1 MEKYYKK
8 WFKILNIP
16 AAILFV
22 VVILVPFIMGV
33 AYSFTA
39 WRGSYFKGSEHWY
52 GALVGFKNYIKVF
65 HSQKFITSFIYTI
78 KFTIVAV
85 VVKNIISLGMALMVR
100 KVGKGKGFFR
110 TVFFFPN
117 LLGGL
122 AMGFIWSFI
131 FQNVYSLMLFG
142 EDSPIHIPF
151 LCDMLQ
157 DPNKAVFAMAIM
169 ATWQTAGYLMLI
181 YLNGL
186 NNIPEDLYE
195 AASIDGATAWQKFR
209 HITVP
214 MLMPA
219 FTIVF
224 FLTLSSSFKMLDE
237 NLALTGGDFGTRML
251 SLQILL
257 TTRENTPPNYGMAQ
271 AQAVIFFILI
281 AVVSIVLLLLR
292 ERRLRHNDCKQK
304 NKTGRN
310 VCNSDSSEY
319 LYVIPN
325 LLFDRELIQESE
337 RNCRISNLRSVF
349 F

>member
-16 AAILFV
+16 AVILFV
-22 VVILVPFIMGV
+22 VVILAPFIMGV

-52 GALVGFKNYIKVF
+52 GALVGFKNYLKVF

-78 KFTIVAV
+78 KFTVVAV
-85 VVKNIISLGMALMVR
+85 VVKNIVSLGMALMVR

-195 AASIDGATAWQKFR
+195 AASLDGATAWQKFR

-219 FTIVF
+219 FTVVF
-224 FLTLSSSFKMLDE
+224 FLTLSGSFKMLDE

-281 AVVSIVLLLLR
+281 AVVSIV
-292 ERRLRHNDCKQK
+292 Q
-304 NKTGRN
+304 
-310 VCNSDSSEY
+310 
-319 LYVIPN
+319 VIITK
-325 LLFDRELIQESE
+325 RKEIEA
-337 RNCRISNLRSVF
+337 
-349 F
+349 

>member
-16 AAILFV
+16 AVILFV

-85 VVKNIISLGMALMVR
+85 VVKNIVSLGMALMVR

-142 EDSPIHIPF
+142 DDSPIHIPF

-281 AVVSIVLLLLR
+281 AVVSIV
-292 ERRLRHNDCKQK
+292 Q
-304 NKTGRN
+304 
-310 VCNSDSSEY
+310 
-319 LYVIPN
+319 VIVTK
-325 LLFDRELIQESE
+325 RKEIEA
-337 RNCRISNLRSVF
+337 
-349 F
+349 

>member
-85 VVKNIISLGMALMVR
+85 VVKNIVSLGMALMVR

-151 LCDMLQ
+151 LCDMFQ

-281 AVVSIVLLLLR
+281 AVVSIV
-292 ERRLRHNDCKQK
+292 Q
-304 NKTGRN
+304 
-310 VCNSDSSEY
+310 
-319 LYVIPN
+319 VIVTK
-325 LLFDRELIQESE
+325 RKEIEA
-337 RNCRISNLRSVF
+337 
-349 F
+349 

>member
-16 AAILFV
+16 AIILFV

-65 HSQKFITSFIYTI
+65 HSQKFITSFIYTV
-78 KFTIVAV
+78 KFTVVAV
-85 VVKNIISLGMALMVR
+85 VIKNIVSLGMALMVR

-142 EDSPIHIPF
+142 EESPIHIPF

-281 AVVSIVLLLLR
+281 ATVSII
-292 ERRLRHNDCKQK
+292 Q
-304 NKTGRN
+304 
-310 VCNSDSSEY
+310 
-319 LYVIPN
+319 VIVTK
-325 LLFDRELIQESE
+325 RKEIEA
-337 RNCRISNLRSVF
+337 
-349 F
+349 

>member
-16 AAILFV
+16 AIILFV

-78 KFTIVAV
+78 KFTVVAV
-85 VVKNIISLGMALMVR
+85 VIKNIVSLGMALMVR

-122 AMGFIWSFI
+122 AMGFIRSFI

-281 AVVSIVLLLLR
+281 ATVSII
-292 ERRLRHNDCKQK
+292 Q
-304 NKTGRN
+304 
-310 VCNSDSSEY
+310 
-319 LYVIPN
+319 VIVTK
-325 LLFDRELIQESE
+325 RKEIEA
-337 RNCRISNLRSVF
+337 
-349 F
+349 

>member
-22 VVILVPFIMGV
+22 VVILVPFIMGM

-85 VVKNIISLGMALMVR
+85 VVKNIVSLGMALMVR

-281 AVVSIVLLLLR
+281 AVVSIV
-292 ERRLRHNDCKQK
+292 Q
-304 NKTGRN
+304 
-310 VCNSDSSEY
+310 
-319 LYVIPN
+319 VIITK
-325 LLFDRELIQESE
+325 RKEIEA
-337 RNCRISNLRSVF
+337 
-349 F
+349 

>member
-16 AAILFV
+16 AIILFV

-78 KFTIVAV
+78 KFTVVAV
-85 VVKNIISLGMALMVR
+85 VIKNIVSLGMALMVR

-142 EDSPIHIPF
+142 EESPIHIPF

-209 HITVP
+209 HITV
-214 MLMPA
+214 LMPA

-281 AVVSIVLLLLR
+281 ATVSII
-292 ERRLRHNDCKQK
+292 Q
-304 NKTGRN
+304 
-310 VCNSDSSEY
+310 
-319 LYVIPN
+319 VIVTK
-325 LLFDRELIQESE
+325 RKEIEA
-337 RNCRISNLRSVF
+337 
-349 F
+349 

>member
-16 AAILFV
+16 AVILFV

-65 HSQKFITSFIYTI
+65 HSQKFITSFVYTI
-78 KFTIVAV
+78 KFTVVAV
-85 VVKNIISLGMALMVR
+85 VIKNIVSLGMALMVR

-281 AVVSIVLLLLR
+281 ATVSII
-292 ERRLRHNDCKQK
+292 Q
-304 NKTGRN
+304 
-310 VCNSDSSEY
+310 
-319 LYVIPN
+319 VIVTK
-325 LLFDRELIQESE
+325 RKEIEA
-337 RNCRISNLRSVF
+337 
-349 F
+349 

>member
-85 VVKNIISLGMALMVR
+85 VVKNIVSLGMALMVR

-281 AVVSIVLLLLR
+281 AVVSII
-292 ERRLRHNDCKQK
+292 Q
-304 NKTGRN
+304 
-310 VCNSDSSEY
+310 
-319 LYVIPN
+319 VIITK
-325 LLFDRELIQESE
+325 RKEIEA
-337 RNCRISNLRSVF
+337 
-349 F
+349 

>member
-16 AAILFV
+16 AIILFV

-78 KFTIVAV
+78 KFTVVAV
-85 VVKNIISLGMALMVR
+85 VIKNIVSLGMALMVR

-142 EDSPIHIPF
+142 EESPIHIPF

-195 AASIDGATAWQKFR
+195 AASIDGANAWQKFR

-281 AVVSIVLLLLR
+281 ATVSII
-292 ERRLRHNDCKQK
+292 Q
-304 NKTGRN
+304 
-310 VCNSDSSEY
+310 
-319 LYVIPN
+319 VIVTK
-325 LLFDRELIQESE
+325 RKEIEA
-337 RNCRISNLRSVF
+337 
-349 F
+349 

>member
-16 AAILFV
+16 AIILFV

-78 KFTIVAV
+78 KFTVVAV
-85 VVKNIISLGMALMVR
+85 VIKNIVSLGMALMVR

-142 EDSPIHIPF
+142 EESPIHIPF

-157 DPNKAVFAMAIM
+157 DPNKAVFVMAIM

-281 AVVSIVLLLLR
+281 ATVSII
-292 ERRLRHNDCKQK
+292 Q
-304 NKTGRN
+304 
-310 VCNSDSSEY
+310 
-319 LYVIPN
+319 VIVTK
-325 LLFDRELIQESE
+325 RKEIEA
-337 RNCRISNLRSVF
+337 
-349 F
+349 

>member
-22 VVILVPFIMGV
+22 VVILVPFIMGM

-85 VVKNIISLGMALMVR
+85 VVKNIVSLGMALMVR

-110 TVFFFPN
+110 TIFFFPN

-281 AVVSIVLLLLR
+281 AVVSIV
-292 ERRLRHNDCKQK
+292 Q
-304 NKTGRN
+304 
-310 VCNSDSSEY
+310 
-319 LYVIPN
+319 VIVTK
-325 LLFDRELIQESE
+325 RKEIEA
-337 RNCRISNLRSVF
+337 
-349 F
+349 

>member
-16 AAILFV
+16 AIILFV

-78 KFTIVAV
+78 KFTVVAV
-85 VVKNIISLGMALMVR
+85 VIKNIVSLGMALMVR

-271 AQAVIFFILI
+271 AQAVIFFLLI
-281 AVVSIVLLLLR
+281 ATVSII
-292 ERRLRHNDCKQK
+292 Q
-304 NKTGRN
+304 
-310 VCNSDSSEY
+310 
-319 LYVIPN
+319 VIVTK
-325 LLFDRELIQESE
+325 RKEIEA
-337 RNCRISNLRSVF
+337 
-349 F
+349 

>member
-16 AAILFV
+16 AIILFV

-39 WRGSYFKGSEHWY
+39 WRGSYFKGSERWY

-78 KFTIVAV
+78 KFTVVAV
-85 VVKNIISLGMALMVR
+85 VIKNIVSLGMALMVR

-142 EDSPIHIPF
+142 EESPIHIPF

-281 AVVSIVLLLLR
+281 ATVSII
-292 ERRLRHNDCKQK
+292 Q
-304 NKTGRN
+304 
-310 VCNSDSSEY
+310 
-319 LYVIPN
+319 VIVTK
-325 LLFDRELIQESE
+325 RKEIEA
-337 RNCRISNLRSVF
+337 
-349 F
+349 

>member
-16 AAILFV
+16 AIILFV

-78 KFTIVAV
+78 KFTVVAV
-85 VVKNIISLGMALMVR
+85 VIKNIVSLGMALMVR

-110 TVFFFPN
+110 TVFFFQN

-142 EDSPIHIPF
+142 EESPIHIPF

-281 AVVSIVLLLLR
+281 ATVSII
-292 ERRLRHNDCKQK
+292 Q
-304 NKTGRN
+304 
-310 VCNSDSSEY
+310 
-319 LYVIPN
+319 VIVTK
-325 LLFDRELIQESE
+325 RKEIEA
-337 RNCRISNLRSVF
+337 
-349 F
+349 

>member
-16 AAILFV
+16 AIILFV

-52 GALVGFKNYIKVF
+52 GALVCFKNYIKVF

-78 KFTIVAV
+78 KFTVVAV
-85 VVKNIISLGMALMVR
+85 VIKNIVSLGMALMVR

-281 AVVSIVLLLLR
+281 ATVSII
-292 ERRLRHNDCKQK
+292 Q
-304 NKTGRN
+304 
-310 VCNSDSSEY
+310 
-319 LYVIPN
+319 VIVTK
-325 LLFDRELIQESE
+325 RKEIEA
-337 RNCRISNLRSVF
+337 
-349 F
+349 

>member
-8 WFKILNIP
+8 WFKVLSLP
-16 AAILFV
+16 AVILFV
-22 VVILVPFIMGV
+22 VVILVPFVMGV

-52 GALVGFKNYIKVF
+52 GALIGLKNYIKVF
-65 HSQKFITSFIYTI
+65 NSQKFISAFLYTI
-78 KFTIVAV
+78 KFTVVAV
-85 VVKNIISLGMALMVR
+85 IVKNIVSLALALMVR
-100 KVGKGKGFFR
+100 RIGKGKGIFR
-110 TVFFFPN
+110 TIYFFPN

-122 AMGFIWSFI
+122 AMGFVWSFI
-131 FQNVYSLMLFG
+131 FQNVFSMMLFG

-151 LCDMLQ
+151 LTNMLQ
-157 DPNKAVFAMAIM
+157 DPNKAVFAMALM

-195 AASIDGATAWQKFR
+195 AASIDGATAIQKFR

-237 NLALTGGDFGTRML
+237 NLALTNGDFGTRML

-281 AVVSIVLLLLR
+281 AVVSIA
-292 ERRLRHNDCKQK
+292 Q
-304 NKTGRN
+304 
-310 VCNSDSSEY
+310 
-319 LYVIPN
+319 VIITK
-325 LLFDRELIQESE
+325 RKEIEA
-337 RNCRISNLRSVF
+337 
-349 F
+349 

>member
-22 VVILVPFIMGV
+22 VVILVPFIMGM

-39 WRGSYFKGSEHWY
+39 RRGSYFKGSEHWY

-85 VVKNIISLGMALMVR
+85 VAKNIVSLGMALMVR

-281 AVVSIVLLLLR
+281 AVVSIV
-292 ERRLRHNDCKQK
+292 Q
-304 NKTGRN
+304 
-310 VCNSDSSEY
+310 
-319 LYVIPN
+319 VIVTK
-325 LLFDRELIQESE
+325 RKEIEA
-337 RNCRISNLRSVF
+337 
-349 F
+349 

>member
-16 AAILFV
+16 AIILFV

-78 KFTIVAV
+78 KFTVVAV
-85 VVKNIISLGMALMVR
+85 VIKNIVSLGMALMVR

-151 LCDMLQ
+151 LCNMLQ

-195 AASIDGATAWQKFR
+195 AASLDGATAWQKFR

-281 AVVSIVLLLLR
+281 ATVSII
-292 ERRLRHNDCKQK
+292 Q
-304 NKTGRN
+304 
-310 VCNSDSSEY
+310 
-319 LYVIPN
+319 VIVTK
-325 LLFDRELIQESE
+325 RKEIEA
-337 RNCRISNLRSVF
+337 
-349 F
+349 

>member
-85 VVKNIISLGMALMVR
+85 VVKNIVSLGMALMVR

-257 TTRENTPPNYGMAQ
+257 TTRESTPPNYGMAQ

-281 AVVSIVLLLLR
+281 AVVSIV
-292 ERRLRHNDCKQK
+292 Q
-304 NKTGRN
+304 
-310 VCNSDSSEY
+310 
-319 LYVIPN
+319 VIVTK
-325 LLFDRELIQESE
+325 RKEIEA
-337 RNCRISNLRSVF
+337 
-349 F
+349 

>member
-22 VVILVPFIMGV
+22 VVILVPFIMGM

-85 VVKNIISLGMALMVR
+85 VAKNIVSLGMALMVR

-131 FQNVYSLMLFG
+131 FQNVYALMLFG

-281 AVVSIVLLLLR
+281 AVVSIV
-292 ERRLRHNDCKQK
+292 Q
-304 NKTGRN
+304 
-310 VCNSDSSEY
+310 
-319 LYVIPN
+319 VIVTK
-325 LLFDRELIQESE
+325 RKEIEA
-337 RNCRISNLRSVF
+337 
-349 F
+349 

>member
-281 AVVSIVLLLLR
+281 AVVSIV
-292 ERRLRHNDCKQK
+292 Q
-304 NKTGRN
+304 
-310 VCNSDSSEY
+310 
-319 LYVIPN
+319 VIITK
-325 LLFDRELIQESE
+325 RKEIEA
-337 RNCRISNLRSVF
+337 
-349 F
+349 

>member
-16 AAILFV
+16 AVILFV
-22 VVILVPFIMGV
+22 VVILAPFIMGV

-52 GALVGFKNYIKVF
+52 GALVGFKNYLKVF

-78 KFTIVAV
+78 KFTVVAV
-85 VVKNIISLGMALMVR
+85 VVKNIVSLGMALMVR

-195 AASIDGATAWQKFR
+195 AASLDGATAWQKFR

-219 FTIVF
+219 FTVVF
-224 FLTLSSSFKMLDE
+224 FLTLSGSFKMLDE

-271 AQAVIFFILI
+271 AQAVIFFILF
-281 AVVSIVLLLLR
+281 AVVSIV
-292 ERRLRHNDCKQK
+292 Q
-304 NKTGRN
+304 
-310 VCNSDSSEY
+310 
-319 LYVIPN
+319 VIITK
-325 LLFDRELIQESE
+325 RKEIEA
-337 RNCRISNLRSVF
+337 
-349 F
+349 

>member
-16 AAILFV
+16 AIILFV

-78 KFTIVAV
+78 KFTVVAV
-85 VVKNIISLGMALMVR
+85 VIKNIVSLGMALMVR

-224 FLTLSSSFKMLDE
+224 FLALSSSFKMLDE

-281 AVVSIVLLLLR
+281 ATVSII
-292 ERRLRHNDCKQK
+292 Q
-304 NKTGRN
+304 
-310 VCNSDSSEY
+310 
-319 LYVIPN
+319 VIVTK
-325 LLFDRELIQESE
+325 RKEIEA
-337 RNCRISNLRSVF
+337 
-349 F
+349 

>member
-16 AAILFV
+16 AIILFV

-65 HSQKFITSFIYTI
+65 HSQKFITSFVYTI
-78 KFTIVAV
+78 KFTVVAV
-85 VVKNIISLGMALMVR
+85 VIKNIVSLGMALMVR

-281 AVVSIVLLLLR
+281 ATVSII
-292 ERRLRHNDCKQK
+292 Q
-304 NKTGRN
+304 
-310 VCNSDSSEY
+310 
-319 LYVIPN
+319 VIVTK
-325 LLFDRELIQESE
+325 RKEIEA
-337 RNCRISNLRSVF
+337 
-349 F
+349 

>member
-22 VVILVPFIMGV
+22 VVILAPFIMGV

-85 VVKNIISLGMALMVR
+85 VVKNIVSLGMALMVR

-281 AVVSIVLLLLR
+281 AVVSIV
-292 ERRLRHNDCKQK
+292 Q
-304 NKTGRN
+304 
-310 VCNSDSSEY
+310 
-319 LYVIPN
+319 VIVTK
-325 LLFDRELIQESE
+325 RKEIEA
-337 RNCRISNLRSVF
+337 
-349 F
+349 

>member
-16 AAILFV
+16 AIILFV

-78 KFTIVAV
+78 KFTVVAV
-85 VVKNIISLGMALMVR
+85 VIKNIVSLGMALMVR

-281 AVVSIVLLLLR
+281 AVVSIV
-292 ERRLRHNDCKQK
+292 Q
-304 NKTGRN
+304 
-310 VCNSDSSEY
+310 
-319 LYVIPN
+319 VIVTK
-325 LLFDRELIQESE
+325 RKEIEA
-337 RNCRISNLRSVF
+337 
-349 F
+349 

>member
-1 MEKYYKK
+1 MEKYYKR
-8 WFKILNIP
+8 WFKVLSVP
-16 AAILFV
+16 SVILFA
-22 VVILVPFIMGV
+22 VVIMAPFVIGV

-52 GALVGFKNYIKVF
+52 GALVGFQNYIKVF
-65 HSQKFITSFIYTI
+65 RSQKFMNAFFYTI
-78 KFTIVAV
+78 KFTVIAV
-85 VVKNIISLGMALMVR
+85 IMKNAVSLALALMVR
-100 KVGKGKGFFR
+100 QVNKGKEVFR
-110 TVFFFPN
+110 TLLFFPN

-122 AMGFIWSFI
+122 AMGFVWSFI
-131 FQNVYSLMLFG
+131 FQNIFSLMLFG
-142 EDSPIHIPF
+142 EESLIHIPF
-151 LCDMLQ
+151 LCNMLQ
-157 DPNKAVFAMAIM
+157 DQNKAVFAMAIM

-195 AASIDGATAWQKFR
+195 AASIDGATAFQKFR

-237 NLALTGGDFGTRML
+237 NLALTNGDFGTRML

-257 TTRENTPPNYGMAQ
+257 TTRENIPPNYGMAQ

-281 AVVSIVLLLLR
+281 AAVSIA
-292 ERRLRHNDCKQK
+292 Q
-304 NKTGRN
+304 
-310 VCNSDSSEY
+310 
-319 LYVIPN
+319 VIITK
-325 LLFDRELIQESE
+325 RKEIEAS
-337 RNCRISNLRSVF
+337 
-349 F
+349 

>member
-16 AAILFV
+16 AIILFV

-78 KFTIVAV
+78 KFTVVAV
-85 VVKNIISLGMALMVR
+85 VIKNIVSLGMALMVR

-131 FQNVYSLMLFG
+131 FQNLYSLMLFG
-142 EDSPIHIPF
+142 EESPIHIPF

-281 AVVSIVLLLLR
+281 ATVSII
-292 ERRLRHNDCKQK
+292 Q
-304 NKTGRN
+304 
-310 VCNSDSSEY
+310 
-319 LYVIPN
+319 VIVTK
-325 LLFDRELIQESE
+325 RKEIEA
-337 RNCRISNLRSVF
+337 
-349 F
+349 

>member
-65 HSQKFITSFIYTI
+65 RSQKFITSFIYTI

-85 VVKNIISLGMALMVR
+85 VVKNIVSLGMALMVR

-281 AVVSIVLLLLR
+281 AVVSIV
-292 ERRLRHNDCKQK
+292 Q
-304 NKTGRN
+304 
-310 VCNSDSSEY
+310 
-319 LYVIPN
+319 VIVTK
-325 LLFDRELIQESE
+325 RKEIEA
-337 RNCRISNLRSVF
+337 
-349 F
+349 

>member
-16 AAILFV
+16 AIILFV

-78 KFTIVAV
+78 KFTVVAV
-85 VVKNIISLGMALMVR
+85 VIKNIVSLGMALMVR

-110 TVFFFPN
+110 TAFFFPN

-142 EDSPIHIPF
+142 EESPIHIPF

-281 AVVSIVLLLLR
+281 ATVSII
-292 ERRLRHNDCKQK
+292 Q
-304 NKTGRN
+304 
-310 VCNSDSSEY
+310 
-319 LYVIPN
+319 VIVTK
-325 LLFDRELIQESE
+325 RKEIEA
-337 RNCRISNLRSVF
+337 
-349 F
+349 

>member
-85 VVKNIISLGMALMVR
+85 VVKNIVSLGMALMVR

-237 NLALTGGDFGTRML
+237 NLALTGGDFRTRML

-281 AVVSIVLLLLR
+281 AVVSIV
-292 ERRLRHNDCKQK
+292 Q
-304 NKTGRN
+304 
-310 VCNSDSSEY
+310 
-319 LYVIPN
+319 VIVTK
-325 LLFDRELIQESE
+325 RKEIEA
-337 RNCRISNLRSVF
+337 
-349 F
+349 

>member
-22 VVILVPFIMGV
+22 VVILVPFIMGM

-85 VVKNIISLGMALMVR
+85 VAKNIVSLGMALMVR

-271 AQAVIFFILI
+271 AQAVISFILI
-281 AVVSIVLLLLR
+281 AVVSIV
-292 ERRLRHNDCKQK
+292 Q
-304 NKTGRN
+304 
-310 VCNSDSSEY
+310 
-319 LYVIPN
+319 VIVTK
-325 LLFDRELIQESE
+325 RKEIEA
-337 RNCRISNLRSVF
+337 
-349 F
+349 